1 MNTTALLFL
10 LALLLVLVAVYL
22 LYWLYKEKRKEK
34 GQDLEILPRRTNQE
48 EMTQVM
54 VHDLRAPV
62 VAIKNSASL
71 LKGGKLAP
79 ADAKEMLDLIVEQS
93 EKLLFDI
100 STILDAAKVSQ
111 GKLSLKKELTDL
123 GGLVKEQILMFE
135 SEAKNKNITV
145 TYDIADDIP
154 KFYFDRVRI
163 TEALNNILSNSLKYT
178 NENGL
183 IKIFVKHQ
191 GQNAMIEVSD
201 NGIGIPKDKQKDLFK
216 KYAELSTSNKTKK
229 ISSGLGLYIT
239 KWIITTHGGT
249 IRMESEEGK
258 GTTTFITIP
267 IDTTAPKDAP
277 PPLPPH
283 PTQKKS

>member
-1 MNTTALLFL
+1 MDTTALLFT
-10 LALLLVLVAVYL
+10 LAVVLVLIALYL
-22 LYWLYKEKRKEK
+22 LWWLYSERRKES
-34 GQDLEILPRRTNQE
+34 GHEIEILPKRTNQE

-71 LKGGKLAP
+71 LKGGQLTAQ
-79 ADAKEMLDLIVEQS
+79 DAKEMLDLILEQS

-123 GGLVKEQILMFE
+123 GELVKEQIVMFQ

-145 TYDIADDIP
+145 TFDIAGGIP

-258 GTTTFITIP
+258 GTTTFITLP
-267 IDTTAPKDAP
+267 IDLKPPKDAP

-283 PTQKKS
+283 PKKA